1 VEWTHLTGGTEWLV
15 DALECDPVRLRDMD
29 ALVALGARL
38 VQELELRVIGAP
50 LLHRFDGP
58 GGVTGL
64 YLLSE
69 SHLAWHTYPEAG
81 LCTLNLYCCRPRPM
95 LDWESLLGRMLG
107 ARRVTVTLVRRG
119 DADARGAEDGAERA
133 AAAERSDAAGARRE
147 GAGGDA
153 PVALLSPTGL
163 RP

>member
-15 DALECDPVRLRDMD
+15 DALDCDPVRLRDMD
-29 ALVALGARL
+29 ALLALGQAL
-38 VQELELRVIGAP
+38 VTALDLRVIGAP
-50 LLHRFDGP
+50 LLHRFEGP

-81 LCTLNLYCCRPRPM
+81 LCTLNVYCCRPRPP
-95 LDWESLLGRMLG
+95 LDWDAVASQRLG
-107 ARRVTVTLVRRG
+107 ARRVVVTMVRRG
-119 DADARGAEDGAERA
+119 IAGAADAEPA
-133 AAAERSDAAGARRE
+133 SW
-147 GAGGDA
+147 
-153 PVALLSPTGL
+153 